1 MNNQINK
8 LYEYWQNL
16 APGKKKLIQR
26 SFLIVSA
33 LVVILFALV
42 TAYNSDNKNIMSSY
56 AHDSAKSSIKA
67 KKLKFKPQVYSSDID
82 NVHMITPY
90 ELQNYRQ
97 TALKRGYG
105 DNYAGY
111 VSVPQ
116 IGLYLPILNGVNM
129 YTLALGAAAY
139 YPNEVQIGG
148 AGNYVLAGHNMNTS
162 LNVLFSRVPNIRVAK
177 NSIIVLTDKKK
188 NYYYHVTDKKLVRP
202 YQPVIR
208 GTITPT
214 KKSVL
219 YSDKNK
225 KQVTLFTC
233 NYNGTRRW
241 VIVGQYDYEQHLKHI
256 T

>member
-1 MNNQINK
+1 MPMHN
-8 LYEYWQNL
+8 LYQYWRNL
-16 APGKKKLIQR
+16 APKKQRLIKIG
-26 SFLIVSA
+26 FLIASIVVS
-33 LVVILFALV
+33 VLFILV
-42 TAYNSDNKNIMSSY
+42 TAFNIDNQNIINSY
-56 AHDSAKSSIKA
+56 AHDSVKSTIQA
-67 KKLKFKPQVYSSDID
+67 KKLKWKPKVYQSDID

-90 ELQNYRQ
+90 ELQNYRK

-129 YTLALGAAAY
+129 YTLSLGAAAY

-177 NSIIVLTDKKK
+177 NSMIVLTDKKK

-241 VIVGQYDYEQHLKHI
+241 VIIGQYDYDQRLQHTNQK
-256 T
+256 